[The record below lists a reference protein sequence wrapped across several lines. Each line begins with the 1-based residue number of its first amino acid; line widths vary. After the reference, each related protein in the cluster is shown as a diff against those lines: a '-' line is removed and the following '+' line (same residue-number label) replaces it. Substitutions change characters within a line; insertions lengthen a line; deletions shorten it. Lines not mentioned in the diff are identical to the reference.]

1 MFEQLRRDVCELNL
15 ELPRQGLVSWTSG
28 NLSGRAPGADAV
40 AIKPSGIQY
49 RDLTPDHIV
58 VVDLDGRVLWGDYKP
73 STDTATHLYIYRHRP
88 DVNGVV
94 HTHSTYATAWAA
106 VGRPIPVYLTSA
118 ADNFGGPVPCGNYAV
133 IGEEAI
139 GREVV
144 DGIGGS
150 SAMLLKNHGV
160 FTIGDTPEHALRA
173 AVMVE
178 EVAKTAAIAL
188 ALGTPSEIP
197 EEEVTRQRTFY
208 LASYGQPRHG
218 AR

>member
-49 RDLTPDHIV
+49 RNLTPDHIV

>member
-15 ELPRQGLVSWTSG
+15 ELPRQGLVVWTSG
-28 NLSGRAPGADAV
+28 NLSGRMPGGDAV
-40 AIKPSGIQY
+40 AIKPTGIQY

-73 STDTATHLYIYRHRP
+73 STDTATHLYIYRHRS

-94 HTHSTYATAWAA
+94 HTHSAYATAWAA

-144 DGIGGS
+144 DGIGDS
-150 SAMLLKNHGV
+150 PAMLLKNHGV
-160 FTIGDTPEHALRA
+160 LTIGDTPEHALRA

-178 EVAKTAAIAL
+178 EVARTAAIAL

-197 EEEVTRQRTFY
+197 QEEVTRQRTFY
-208 LASYGQPRHG
+208 LTSYGQPQG

>member
-15 ELPRQGLVSWTSG
+15 ELPRQDLVAWTSG
-28 NLSGRAPGADAV
+28 NLSGRTAGGDAV
-40 AIKPSGIQY
+40 AIKPSGIKY

-58 VVDLDGRVLWGDYKP
+58 VVDLDGHVLWGDYKP

-118 ADNFGGPVPCGNYAV
+118 ADNFGGPVPCGDYAV

-139 GREVV
+139 GREVIE
-144 DGIGGS
+144 GIGDS
-150 SAMLLKNHGV
+150 PAILLKNHGV
-160 FTIGDTPEHALRA
+160 FTIGDTPEHALQA

-197 EEEVTRQRTFY
+197 HEEVTRQRTFY
-208 LASYGQPRHG
+208 LTSYGQPRQG
-218 AR
+218 PR